1 VSHYFRARIAD
12 QFDVVMHIDTTSA
25 LTPLE
30 RWSHENADLPET
42 YPTGV

>member
-1 VSHYFRARIAD
+1 MAD
-12 QFDVVMHIDTTSA
+12 QYDVVIHIDTTSA

-30 RWSHENADLPET
+30 RGSRESFDLPET